1 METRF
6 KIPVDQPF
14 FSIISLFLI
23 VSVKVINLTKKFGAQ
38 VAVNAISFEVG
49 QGQIVGFL
57 GPNGAGKST
66 TMKMLTGFLPPTQ
79 GQAFVDGI
87 DVEKDPVAVKRITG
101 YLPEHNPLYLDLY
114 IKEYLLFCAGIFKLD
129 KKEQRV
135 KEIIERV
142 GLTPEYKK
150 KIGQLSKGYRQ
161 RVGLAQALIH
171 EPRVLVLDE
180 PTSGLDPNQI
190 VEIRNVIKDFGKD
203 RTVILSTHIMQEV
216 QALCDRVLIINK
228 GNIVADD
235 AVANLQLSGRNEVVI
250 ALELSRSVDAALL
263 KAVPGVKKVTVT
275 GNNAYQLECSKDVR
289 EELFF
294 AVAQQK
300 AAILKVQIQEQSLE
314 EIFKQLT
321 TGNKPA

>member
-1 METRF
+1 MAI
-6 KIPVDQPF
+6 KIPAVHAF
-14 FSIISLFLI
+14 FSIISRLLT
-23 VSVKVINLTKKFGAQ
+23 VSVKVVNLTKKFGAQ
-38 VAVNAISFEVG
+38 VAVNAINFEIG

-66 TMKMLTGFLPPTQ
+66 TMKMLTGFLPPTS
-79 GQAFVDGI
+79 GQALVDGI

-190 VEIRNVIKDFGKD
+190 VEIRQVIKEFGKD

-216 QALCDRVLIINK
+216 QALCDRAIIISK
-228 GNIVADD
+228 GNLVADD
-235 AVANLQLSGRNEVVI
+235 AVANLQLSGRNNVVI
-250 ALELSRSVDAALL
+250 VLELSRAIDSAVL
-263 KAVPGVKKVTVT
+263 KAVEGVKKVSTT
-275 GNNAYQLECSKDVR
+275 GTNTYELECSTDVR
-289 EELFF
+289 EALFF

-321 TGNKPA
+321 TGTKQA